1 MRLNGQGVS
10 PGIGIGR
17 AIVVSRG
24 TANLRFRIPER
35 RIEGELARLDT
46 ARDQARVQIGHIKQ
60 RIAAA
65 VGADHSY
72 LFDAQLLLL
81 DDPMLVDRAATI
93 VRAELLNAESAL
105 QRALDE
111 VSALFDKVD
120 DPYLRE
126 RKGDVADVV
135 GRLCMNL
142 RADGDPL
149 DLFRDVDGPLVL
161 VAEELSPSL
170 IAQLDGERLA
180 AFVTDA
186 GSWTYHTAILA
197 RSMHIP
203 AVAGLR
209 HASGLIPPGAL
220 VAVDGSSGVVLV
232 DPPPE
237 VLAELEARS
246 RKRRAYERT
255 LDELGDLPAVTLD
268 GTLIRIEANVELPE
282 EAARAR
288 ERGAEGIGLYR
299 SEFLLAGTGAASLDE
314 EAQYAVYRRLIDAMA
329 GGRVTVRT
337 FDVTEAQMGLT
348 HDAESTRSPLGLRG
362 LRLSLSFDEMFQAQ
376 LRALLRA
383 AVHGPLRIM
392 FPFVTGVEELRLAR
406 TAVAQ
411 ARAALLAR
419 GLSAPDVP
427 IGVMIEVPSAA
438 LTIDLL
444 AAEANFVSI
453 GTNDLI
459 QYCLAVD
466 RTDDRV
472 SSLYA
477 PLHPAILR
485 VLRHVVRGAKT
496 RPAAGLGVRR
506 DGGRS
511 GAAAAPHRAR
521 PARVQHDA
529 GRHCGRQTSG
539 PRAAD
544 LRHDPPGEPRAQG
557 GDLSRSRT
565 GAGGIGG
572 GGEIVMSSRRIRRHG
587 TGFAHGGTERTGDA
601 RRRGSSHGRH
611 GSQARGRSGCRQ
623 STFAAP
629 AFGRRSGGQWRPRRK
644 RRHRRGCRLP
654 SRSPLSAGR
663 AKRGPANV
671 LCGSRLRASPLT
683 PCLRVLSLIR

>member
-1 MRLNGQGVS
+1 MKLNGQGVS

-17 AIVVSRG
+17 AIVVTRG

-35 RIEGELARLDT
+35 RIDGELARLDT
-46 ARDQARVQIGHIKQ
+46 ARAQSRVQIGHIKQ

-65 VGADHSY
+65 AGAEHAY
-72 LFDAQLLLL
+72 LFDAQLLML

-93 VRAELLNAESAL
+93 VRTERLNAESAL

-135 GRLCMNL
+135 GRLCLNL

-170 IAQLDGERLA
+170 IAQLDGDRLA

-203 AVAGLR
+203 AIAGLR
-209 HASGLIPPGAL
+209 HATGLIPPGAL

-232 DPPPE
+232 DPPAE
-237 VLAELEARS
+237 VVAELEARS
-246 RKRRAYERT
+246 RKRRAYERS
-255 LDELGDLPAVTLD
+255 LDEPDALPAVTLD
-268 GTLIRIEANVELPE
+268 GTAIRIEANVELPE

-288 ERGAEGIGLYR
+288 ERGAQGIGLYR

-314 EAQYAVYRRLIDAMA
+314 EAQYAVYRRLIEAMA
-329 GGRVTVRT
+329 GGPVTVRT

-348 HDAESTRSPLGLRG
+348 HGAEPSRSPLGLRG
-362 LRLSLSFDEMFQAQ
+362 LRLSLSFDEVFQAQ

-392 FPFVTGVEELRLAR
+392 FPFVTGVEELRAAR

-411 ARAALLAR
+411 ARDALRAR
-419 GLSAPDVP
+419 GQSVPEVP

-472 SSLYA
+472 SGMYA

-485 VLRHVVRGAKT
+485 VLRHVARGARRGRLPVSLCGEMAADPVLLPLLVGLGLREFSMTPAAIPVAKRVVRGLRISDTIRLASRALK
-496 RPAAGLGVRR
+496 AA
-506 DGGRS
+506 
-511 GAAAAPHRAR
+511 
-521 PARVQHDA
+521 
-529 GRHCGRQTSG
+529 TS
-539 PRAAD
+539 AEVEQVLA
-544 LRHDPPGEPRAQG
+544 E
-557 GDLSRSRT
+557 S
-565 GAGGIGG
+565 
-572 GGEIVMSSRRIRRHG
+572 
-587 TGFAHGGTERTGDA
+587 
-601 RRRGSSHGRH
+601 
-611 GSQARGRSGCRQ
+611 
-623 STFAAP
+623 
-629 AFGRRSGGQWRPRRK
+629 
-644 RRHRRGCRLP
+644 
-654 SRSPLSAGR
+654 LSAVKSG
-663 AKRGPANV
+663 
-671 LCGSRLRASPLT
+671 
-683 PCLRVLSLIR
+683 

>member
-17 AIVVSRG
+17 ALVVTRG

-35 RIEGELARLDT
+35 RIDGELARLDT
-46 ARDQARVQIGHIKQ
+46 ARAQARVQIEHIKQ

-65 VGADHSY
+65 AGVDHAY

-81 DDPMLVDRAATI
+81 DDPMLVDRAAAI
-93 VRAELLNAESAL
+93 VRAEKLNAESAL

-149 DLFRDVDGPLVL
+149 DLFRDVEGPLVL

-170 IAQLDGERLA
+170 IAQMDVDRLA

-203 AVAGLR
+203 AVTGLR
-209 HASGLIPPGAL
+209 HASGLISPGSL
-220 VAVDGSSGVVLV
+220 VAVDGSSGAVLV
-232 DPPPE
+232 DPSPD
-237 VLAELEARS
+237 VLAELEVRS
-246 RKRRAYERT
+246 SKRRAYERS
-255 LDELGDLPAVTLD
+255 LAELGDLPSVTLD
-268 GTLIRIEANVELPE
+268 GTVIRIEANVELPE
-282 EAARAR
+282 EAVRAR

-314 EAQYAVYRRLIDAMA
+314 DAQYVVYRRLLEAMA

-348 HDAESTRSPLGLRG
+348 MGAESTRSPLGLRG
-362 LRLSLSFDEMFQAQ
+362 LRLSLSFDEVFQAQ

-392 FPFVTGVEELRLAR
+392 FPFVTGVEELRAAR
-406 TAVAQ
+406 TAVTQ
-411 ARAALLAR
+411 AREALRAR
-419 GLSAPDVP
+419 GLSVPDVP
-427 IGVMIEVPSAA
+427 IGIMIEVPSAA

-444 AAEANFVSI
+444 AEEADFVSI

-472 SSLYA
+472 SGMYA

-485 VLRHVVRGAKT
+485 VLRHVVRGA
-496 RPAAGLGVRR
+496 RRRALPVSVCGEMAADPVLLPLLAGLGLREF
-506 DGGRS
+506 S
-511 GAAAAPHRAR
+511 MTPAAIPVAKQVMR
-521 PARVQHDA
+521 
-529 GRHCGRQTSG
+529 G
-539 PRAAD
+539 
-544 LRHDPPGEPRAQG
+544 LRIPE
-557 GDLSRSRT
+557 T
-565 GAGGIGG
+565 
-572 GGEIVMSSRRIRRHG
+572 
-587 TGFAHGGTERTGDA
+587 
-601 RRRGSSHGRH
+601 
-611 GSQARGRSGCRQ
+611 
-623 STFAAP
+623 
-629 AFGRRSGGQWRPRRK
+629 
-644 RRHRRGCRLP
+644 RL
-654 SRSPLSAGR
+654 LAGR
-663 AKRGPANV
+663 ALKAATSADV
-671 LCGSRLRASPLT
+671 E
-683 PCLRVLSLIR
+683 RVLAESLSAVKLR

>member
-17 AIVVSRG
+17 AIVVTRG

-35 RIEGELARLDT
+35 RIDAELARLDT
-46 ARDQARVQIGHIKQ
+46 ARAQARVQVGHIKQ

-65 VGADHSY
+65 AGADHAY

-81 DDPMLVDRAATI
+81 DDPMLVDRAAAI
-93 VRAELLNAESAL
+93 VRAERLNAESAI

-142 RADGDPL
+142 RAGGDPL
-149 DLFRDVDGPLVL
+149 DLFRDVDGPVVL

-220 VAVDGSSGVVLV
+220 VAVDGSSGAVLV
-232 DPPPE
+232 DPPAD
-237 VLAELEARS
+237 VLADLEARS
-246 RKRRAYERT
+246 KKRRAYERS
-255 LDELGDLPAVTLD
+255 LDEMADLPAVTQD
-268 GTLIRIEANVELPE
+268 GTAITIEANVEVPE

-348 HDAESTRSPLGLRG
+348 RGAESTRSPLGLRG
-362 LRLSLSFDEMFQAQ
+362 LRLSLSFDEVFQAQ

-392 FPFVTGVEELRLAR
+392 FPFVTGVEEVRAAR
-406 TAVAQ
+406 TAVTH
-411 ARAALLAR
+411 ARDALRAR
-419 GLSAPDVP
+419 GLPTPDVP

-444 AAEANFVSI
+444 AKEADFVSI

-459 QYCLAVD
+459 QYLLAVD

-472 SSLYA
+472 SGMYA

-485 VLRHVVRGAKT
+485 VLRHVVRGAK
-496 RPAAGLGVRR
+496 RAGVPVSVCGEMAADPVLLPLLAGLGLREFSMTPAAIPVAKQVVRGLR
-506 DGGRS
+506 IPDTTRLAS
-511 GAAAAPHRAR
+511 RALKAA
-521 PARVQHDA
+521 
-529 GRHCGRQTSG
+529 TS
-539 PRAAD
+539 AEVEQVLA
-544 LRHDPPGEPRAQG
+544 E
-557 GDLSRSRT
+557 S
-565 GAGGIGG
+565 
-572 GGEIVMSSRRIRRHG
+572 
-587 TGFAHGGTERTGDA
+587 
-601 RRRGSSHGRH
+601 
-611 GSQARGRSGCRQ
+611 
-623 STFAAP
+623 
-629 AFGRRSGGQWRPRRK
+629 
-644 RRHRRGCRLP
+644 
-654 SRSPLSAGR
+654 LSAV
-663 AKRGPANV
+663 K
-671 LCGSRLRASPLT
+671 SR
-683 PCLRVLSLIR
+683 

>member
-17 AIVVSRG
+17 ALVVTHG
-24 TANLRFRIPER
+24 TATLQFRVPER
-35 RIEGELARLDT
+35 RIGAERARLDT
-46 ARDQARVQIGHIKQ
+46 ARAQPRAQIGLITQ

-65 VGADHSY
+65 AGSDHAY

-93 VRAELLNAESAL
+93 IRDERLNAESAL

-135 GRLCMNL
+135 GRLGMNL
-142 RADGDPL
+142 RTDGDPL
-149 DLFRDVDGPLVL
+149 DLFRDVEGPLVL

-209 HASGLIPPGAL
+209 HASGLIPPGAI
-220 VAVDGSSGVVLV
+220 VAVDGTSGVVLV
-232 DPPPE
+232 DPAPE
-237 VLAELEARS
+237 VLAELETRS
-246 RKRRAYERT
+246 RKRRAYEQS
-255 LDELGDLPAVTLD
+255 LDDLEGLRAITLD
-268 GTLIRIEANVELPE
+268 GTAIGMEAKVELPE

-299 SEFLLAGTGAASLDE
+299 SEFLLAGPGAASLDE
-314 EAQYAVYRRLIDAMA
+314 DAQYAAYRRLLDAMA
-329 GGRVTVRT
+329 GRRVTIRT

-348 HDAESTRSPLGLRG
+348 SGGENTRSPLGRRG
-362 LRLSLSFDEMFQAQ
+362 LRLSLSFDEVFQAQ

-392 FPFVTGVEELRLAR
+392 FPFVTGVEELRAAR
-406 TAVAQ
+406 IAAAQ
-411 ARAALLAR
+411 ARDTLCGPGVAI
-419 GLSAPDVP
+419 PDVP
-427 IGVMIEVPSAA
+427 IGIMIEVPSAA

-444 AAEANFVSI
+444 AAEADFVSI

-472 SSLYA
+472 SGMYA

-485 VLRHVVRGAKT
+485 ILRHVARGAG
-496 RPAAGLGVRR
+496 RRGLPVSVCGEMAADPVLLPLLAGLGLREFSMTPAAIPVAKQVVRGLR
-506 DGGRS
+506 ISDTTRLAS
-511 GAAAAPHRAR
+511 RALKAAN
-521 PARVQHDA
+521 
-529 GRHCGRQTSG
+529 
-539 PRAAD
+539 AAD
-544 LRHDPPGEPRAQG
+544 VEKVLAEALPAMK
-557 GDLSRSRT
+557 SR
-565 GAGGIGG
+565 
-572 GGEIVMSSRRIRRHG
+572 
-587 TGFAHGGTERTGDA
+587 
-601 RRRGSSHGRH
+601 
-611 GSQARGRSGCRQ
+611 
-623 STFAAP
+623 
-629 AFGRRSGGQWRPRRK
+629 
-644 RRHRRGCRLP
+644 
-654 SRSPLSAGR
+654 
-663 AKRGPANV
+663 
-671 LCGSRLRASPLT
+671 
-683 PCLRVLSLIR
+683 

>member
-1 MRLNGQGVS
+1 MKLNGQGVS

-17 AIVVSRG
+17 AIVVTRG

-46 ARDQARVQIGHIKQ
+46 ARAQARVQIEHIKQ
-60 RIAAA
+60 RITAAA
-65 VGADHSY
+65 GADHAY
-72 LFDAQLLLL
+72 LFHAQLLLL
-81 DDPMLVDRAATI
+81 DDPMLVDRAAAI
-93 VRAELLNAESAL
+93 VRAERLNAESAI

-142 RADGDPL
+142 RAGGNPL
-149 DLFRDVDGPLVL
+149 DLFRDVDGPVVL

-170 IAQLDGERLA
+170 IAQMDGERLA

-220 VAVDGSSGVVLV
+220 VAVDGSSGAVLV
-232 DPPPE
+232 DPPQD
-237 VLAELEARS
+237 VLADLEARS
-246 RKRRAYERT
+246 KKRRAYERS
-255 LDELGDLPAVTLD
+255 LDEMADLPAVTQD
-268 GTLIRIEANVELPE
+268 GTAIRIEANVELPE

-314 EAQYAVYRRLIDAMA
+314 DAQYAVYRRLIEAMA

-348 HDAESTRSPLGLRG
+348 QGAESTRSPLGLRG
-362 LRLSLSFDEMFQAQ
+362 LRLSLSFDEVFQAQ

-383 AVHGPLRIM
+383 AVHGPLRVM
-392 FPFVTGVEELRLAR
+392 FPFVTGVEELRAAR
-406 TAVAQ
+406 TAVTH
-411 ARAALLAR
+411 ARDALLAR
-419 GLSAPDVP
+419 GLSTPEVP
-427 IGVMIEVPSAA
+427 IGVMVEVPSAA

-444 AAEANFVSI
+444 AKEADFVSI

-459 QYCLAVD
+459 QYLLAVD

-472 SSLYA
+472 SGMYA

-485 VLRHVVRGAKT
+485 VLRHVVRGAK
-496 RPAAGLGVRR
+496 RAGVPVSVCGEMAADPVLLPLLAGLGLREFSMTPASIPVAKQVVRGLR
-506 DGGRS
+506 ISDTTRLAS
-511 GAAAAPHRAR
+511 RALKAA
-521 PARVQHDA
+521 
-529 GRHCGRQTSG
+529 TS
-539 PRAAD
+539 AEVEQVLA
-544 LRHDPPGEPRAQG
+544 E
-557 GDLSRSRT
+557 S
-565 GAGGIGG
+565 
-572 GGEIVMSSRRIRRHG
+572 
-587 TGFAHGGTERTGDA
+587 
-601 RRRGSSHGRH
+601 
-611 GSQARGRSGCRQ
+611 
-623 STFAAP
+623 
-629 AFGRRSGGQWRPRRK
+629 
-644 RRHRRGCRLP
+644 
-654 SRSPLSAGR
+654 LSAV
-663 AKRGPANV
+663 K
-671 LCGSRLRASPLT
+671 SR
-683 PCLRVLSLIR
+683 